1 MFSFKNKFL
10 LSMTTIAILI
20 NGVNPTSAHAASR
33 CQNIGDTQSIRG
45 VHQVCMLVNG
55 LKVWKIQLSRPA
67 VTSPSPNQKQVPVQ
81 SNADIVAQK
90 GCSAFWPAVQAYQR
104 NMGNLIPL
112 GEVNGYFLQA
122 KLSDS
127 KYIQLWNAFG
137 LIVSLVQ
144 STPTNASDYDKQNAI
159 DLFNQ
164 TCHLNLSL
172 G

>member
-1 MFSFKNKFL
+1 MLNSKKRFF
-10 LSMTTIAILI
+10 TIIATSAILI
-20 NGVNPTSAHAASR
+20 SGANVTSAHATSR
-33 CQNIGDTQSIRG
+33 CQNVGDTQTIRG
-45 VHQVCMLVNG
+45 IHQVCSLIKG
-55 LKVWKIQLSRPA
+55 LKVWKVQQMRTTFAPK
-67 VTSPSPNQKQVPVQ
+67 PNKVATQ
-81 SNADIVAQK
+81 STADLAAQR
-90 GCSAFWPAVQAYQR
+90 GCSAFWPAVQAYQS

-127 KYIQLWNAFG
+127 KYIPLWNAFG
-137 LIVSLVQ
+137 LIVAVVQ

-164 TCHLNLSL
+164 TCHLNLSI